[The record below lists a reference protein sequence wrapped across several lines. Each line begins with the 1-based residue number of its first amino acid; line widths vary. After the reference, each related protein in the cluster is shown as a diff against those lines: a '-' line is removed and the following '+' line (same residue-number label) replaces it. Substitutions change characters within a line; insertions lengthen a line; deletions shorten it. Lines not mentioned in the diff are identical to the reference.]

1 MADIEEWCKFLTAA
15 CRNYRLPFD
24 EQLLIFAQR
33 PDAAA
38 VLPINGKYGWNQRF
52 GRWVNSGAKGI
63 AVFDRSYAKGTR
75 LKYYFDISDTHET
88 NISRPV
94 PLWTMRSEYELEVIE
109 TLGNSFG
116 DLDKRSNFTQALF
129 SAAKNAAEDN
139 IPDYTSEL
147 LGLTKDSFLEE
158 LDELNIALIYKNLV
172 QNSIGYMLLVRCGMN
187 PEPYFDNDDFRDILN
202 FNTPET
208 INALGTATS
217 SIAQMCLSEIAR
229 TVLSLERQAK
239 KKIAHLQIH

>member
-1 MADIEEWCKFLTAA
+1 M
-15 CRNYRLPFD
+15 
-24 EQLLIFAQR
+24 
-33 PDAAA
+33 
-38 VLPINGKYGWNQRF
+38 
-52 GRWVNSGAKGI
+52 
-63 AVFDRSYAKGTR
+63 
-75 LKYYFDISDTHET
+75 
-88 NISRPV
+88 
-94 PLWTMRSEYELEVIE
+94 
-109 TLGNSFG
+109 
-116 DLDKRSNFTQALF
+116 
-129 SAAKNAAEDN
+129 
-139 IPDYTSEL
+139 

-229 TVLSLERQAK
+229 TVLSLE
-239 KKIAHLQIH
+239 